1 MGTKKSLSW
10 HLPPKDS
17 EQQQEGNAGHSP
29 AKALSQ
35 HSQAAQQSADTSTG
49 QPWPGCW
56 WQLRPSRDEHPETG
70 TALLLP
76 GLGWAA
82 SGHTKQISPS
92 SREPTTSWAEYP
104 GDFVLFQ
111 MFFVLPLPFPLRHLL
126 TVRHRR
132 AGQAQPV
139 CAAGTQPAGSP
150 AASRA
155 PHHLQQGLQS
165 NQRPWIPL

>member
-1 MGTKKSLSW
+1 MQDTALPRHFPNTARLLSTVQR
-10 HLPPKDS
+10 HLHRAAP
-17 EQQQEGNAGHSP
+17 ELA
-29 AKALSQ
+29 ARLLM
-35 HSQAAQQSADTSTG
+35 AAQDQ
-49 QPWPGCW
+49 QW
-56 WQLRPSRDEHPETG
+56 WASSETG

-126 TVRHRR
+126 TVRHKR
-132 AGQAQPV
+132 AGLGTARV
-139 CAAGTQPAGSP
+139 CCRNTACWQSCCFQSTSP
-150 AASRA
+150 
-155 PHHLQQGLQS
+155 PPEGLQS
-165 NQRPWIPL
+165 NERP